1 MDAFISTA
9 SIVVSS
15 ALIYAA
21 PLIFT
26 ALGGTFS
33 ERGGIVNVGLEGIM
47 VMGAF
52 SSIVFNLAFAEQLG
66 SWTPWIAL
74 LVGGGIGVIF
84 SLIHAVATVNLRAN
98 HIVSGTVVNML
109 APALA
114 VFLTRILFEGKGQ
127 TEIIQQNFGK
137 SSVPLLKD
145 IPIIGQIFFTNTSAM
160 AFVAIFV
167 SILAWILLFKT
178 RFGLRLRSVGEHP
191 QAADTLGI
199 NVYFMRYAGVMI
211 SGLLGGIGGAI
222 AAQSISLNFS
232 HSTIAGQGFIAL
244 AAMIFG
250 KWNPLGAMGA
260 AIFFGFAQS
269 LSVIGS
275 YIPLIKDVP
284 SVVLQT
290 APYILT
296 VIVLVGV
303 IGKSEAPAAD
313 GETYIKDRKSVV

>member
-313 GETYIKDRKSVV
+313 GETDRKSVV

>member
-1 MDAFISTA
+1 MENFISTL

-33 ERGGIVNVGLEGIM
+33 ERSGIVNVGLEGIM

-52 SSIVFNLAFAEQLG
+52 SSIVFNLSMGDVFG
-66 SWTPWIAL
+66 NWTPWVGL
-74 LVGGGIGVIF
+74 LVGGGIGLIF

-98 HIVSGTVVNML
+98 HIVSGTVINML

-114 VFLTRILFEGKGQ
+114 IFLTRVLYEGHGQ
-127 TEIIQQNFGK
+127 TDFIKFNFGK
-137 SSVPLLKD
+137 SNIPLLEH
-145 IPIIGQIFFTNTSAM
+145 IPILGDIFFKGTSAA
-160 AFVAIFV
+160 AFVAILIAV
-167 SILAWILLFKT
+167 LAWYILFKS

-199 NVYFMRYAGVMI
+199 NVYLMRYAGVMI
-211 SGLLGGIGGAI
+211 SGFLGGIGGAV

-232 HSTIAGQGFIAL
+232 VSTIAGQGFIAL

-275 YIPLIKDVP
+275 YIPIIKDVP
-284 SVVLQT
+284 PVALQIS
-290 APYILT
+290 PYILT
-296 VIVLVGV
+296 IIVLVAF
-303 IGKSEAPAAD
+303 IGKSQGPAAN
-313 GETYIKDRKSVV
+313 GETYIKSK

>member
-1 MDAFISTA
+1 MDAFISTV

-98 HIVSGTVVNML
+98 HIVSGTVINML

-114 VFLTRILFEGKGQ
+114 VFLTRVLFEGKGQ
-127 TEIIQQNFGK
+127 TDIIQQNFGK
-137 SSVPLLKD
+137 SSIPLLKD
-145 IPIIGQIFFTNTSAM
+145 IPIIGKMFFTNTSAM
-160 AFVAIFV
+160 AFVAMFV
-167 SILAWILLFKT
+167 AILAWFLLFKT

-199 NVYFMRYAGVMI
+199 NVYLMRYAGVMI
-211 SGLLGGIGGAI
+211 SGLLGGIGGAV

-250 KWNPLGAMGA
+250 K
-260 AIFFGFAQS
+260 
-269 LSVIGS
+269 
-275 YIPLIKDVP
+275 
-284 SVVLQT
+284 
-290 APYILT
+290 
-296 VIVLVGV
+296 
-303 IGKSEAPAAD
+303 
-313 GETYIKDRKSVV
+313 